1 MLNRRY
7 LRVKVMQALYAFFAT
22 GSNDPDDINR
32 GEKELMRSID
42 KIYNLYLYMLLLLC
56 EVSEAAQ
63 AALDLRKEKRL
74 PTEEDLNPNVRFAQ
88 NGVVREILANRNF
101 RKQIDM
107 RKISW
112 AQEKERD
119 LVKQVL
125 RLVQESDEYTE
136 FMKKRSGSFEDDKK
150 FWQKIHRSYI
160 ADFDLLHA
168 HLEEESVYWYDD
180 IVLVNI
186 TVGKTL
192 QYLRK
197 GSPDDPR
204 MLIRLFKDKEEDV
217 EFVKQLFRKTID
229 NNTRY
234 QEIISAKTRNWEVD
248 RIAVMDV
255 MLMKMA
261 LCELEKFA
269 SIPVKVSLN
278 EYIELSKNYS
288 TPKSKVFINGVL
300 DKLVGDM
307 RADGMIKKSGRGL
320 ME

>member
-1 MLNRRY
+1 
-7 LRVKVMQALYAFFAT
+7 MQALYAFFAS
-22 GSNDPDDINR
+22 GSSDSIDINK

-42 KIYNLYLYMLLLLC
+42 QVYHLYLYMLLLMC
-56 EVSEAAQ
+56 EVSDAAQ
-63 AALDLRKEKRL
+63 SALDVRKDKQL
-74 PTEEDLNPNVRFAQ
+74 PTEEDLDPNIKFAQ
-88 NGVVREILANRNF
+88 NSVVGEIMGNHHF
-101 RKQIDM
+101 RKLLDQ

-112 AQEKERD
+112 AAEKEQD
-119 LVKQVL
+119 LVRQVL
-125 RLVQESDEYTE
+125 RLVQETPEYEAYMTTRTST
-136 FMKKRSGSFEDDKK
+136 FDDDKK
-150 FWQKIHRSYI
+150 FWQKMYRSYI
-160 ADFDLLHA
+160 ADFELLHH

-197 GSPDDPR
+197 GTPEDPR
-204 MLIRLFKDKEEDV
+204 MLIRLFKDKEEDM
-217 EFVKQLFRKTID
+217 EFVKQLFRRTID

-234 QEIISAKTRNWEVD
+234 QDMIGAKTRNWEVD

-255 MLMKMA
+255 LLMKMG
-261 LCELEKFA
+261 LCELEQFQ
-269 SIPVKVSLN
+269 SIPIKVSLN

-307 RADGMIKKSGRGL
+307 KEDGSIKKTGRGL
-320 ME
+320 VE